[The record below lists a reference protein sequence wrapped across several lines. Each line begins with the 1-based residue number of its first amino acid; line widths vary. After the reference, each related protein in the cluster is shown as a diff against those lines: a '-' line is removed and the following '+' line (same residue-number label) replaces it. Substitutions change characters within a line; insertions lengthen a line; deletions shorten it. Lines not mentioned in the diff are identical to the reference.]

1 MTTTIATDG
10 AAAACPPALVPSSY
24 ASAIK
29 LPCGVG
35 SFLDFRGVPLDVRGL
50 GLSVFVA
57 PFLQACSMFH
67 VAANSPHVRTM
78 D

>member
-1 MTTTIATDG
+1 MMTTTIATDG

-35 SFLDFRGVPLDVRGL
+35 SFLDFRAYSLPTPQPQTPPDLAATAAHYPECGLVPVLTTL
-50 GLSVFVA
+50 
-57 PFLQACSMFH
+57 
-67 VAANSPHVRTM
+67 T
-78 D
+78 